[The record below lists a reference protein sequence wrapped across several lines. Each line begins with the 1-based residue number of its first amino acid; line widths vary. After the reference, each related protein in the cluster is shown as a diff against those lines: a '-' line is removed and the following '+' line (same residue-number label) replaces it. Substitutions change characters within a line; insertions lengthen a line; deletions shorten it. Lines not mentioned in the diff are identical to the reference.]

1 VTAKVWIRCIVISL
15 IATAMVPPLTLV
27 AMAPAEGEEVV
38 DLRTA
43 DRWNRAGV
51 SEAEMAKR
59 MESPPMRRV
68 TGLERFTYWFTEP
81 LWFLLWWPQV
91 TVWFLLF
98 LASTVSVSYLNGRAK
113 RGT

>member
-1 VTAKVWIRCIVISL
+1 MSAKVWIRCIAISL

-27 AMAPAEGEEVV
+27 AMVPAEGEEVV

-43 DRWNRAGV
+43 DRWNRAGI
-51 SEAEMAKR
+51 SEAEMEKR

-68 TGLERFTYWFTEP
+68 SGLERFTYWFTEP
-81 LWFLLWWPQV
+81 WWFLAWWPSI
-91 TVWFLLF
+91 TTYFLLF
-98 LASTVSVSYLNGRAK
+98 LVSTVCVSYLNGRDK

>member
-1 VTAKVWIRCIVISL
+1 MSAKLWIRCIVVSL

-27 AMAPAEGEEVV
+27 AFLPADGEEVL

-68 TGLERFTYWFTEP
+68 AGLGRFTYWFTEP
-81 LWFLLWWPQV
+81 LWFLAWWPQV
-91 TVWFLLF
+91 TIWFLLF
-98 LASTVSVSYLNGRAK
+98 LASTVSVSYLNVRAK
-113 RGT
+113 RVT

>member
-1 VTAKVWIRCIVISL
+1 
-15 IATAMVPPLTLV
+15 MVPPLTLV
-27 AMAPAEGEEVV
+27 VMVPAEGEEVV

-43 DRWNRAGV
+43 DRRNQAGL

-59 MESPPMRRV
+59 MESLPMRRV

-81 LWFLLWWPQV
+81 GWFLAWWPSI
-91 TVWFLLF
+91 TVYFLLF
-98 LASTVSVSYLNGRAK
+98 LASTVCVSYLSGRDK